1 MSEFL
6 QFTFI
11 GLGKGAVYATLA
23 LALVII
29 YRTTGLLNFAQG
41 EMAMFCTYFVWFG
54 HDRGLPLPAAVLVG
68 MFGGFLMGALIERLL
83 VRPVSKKAMGNP
95 LPIVIITIGL
105 FLGLNGLAPIVFG
118 EQAKTFPVPFGD
130 GSVSILGASIFTRT
144 LGTLAVLAVSVA
156 VLWAIFQKTKFGLG
170 LRAVAS
176 NAESSALVGVPVGR
190 MLLIGWGMS
199 AAFGALAGT
208 LSVEGGL
215 DNTLMALPLIY
226 AFAAATLGG
235 FDSELGAVVGGLLV
249 GVITELLARYGTIG
263 AYSVGQD
270 LKLLP
275 AFLLILLVLVFRPS
289 GLFGKGEVK
298 RV

>member
-1 MSEFL
+1 
-6 QFTFI
+6 
-11 GLGKGAVYATLA
+11 
-23 LALVII
+23 
-29 YRTTGLLNFAQG
+29 
-41 EMAMFCTYFVWFG
+41 
-54 HDRGLPLPAAVLVG
+54 
-68 MFGGFLMGALIERLL
+68 
-83 VRPVSKKAMGNP
+83 
-95 LPIVIITIGL
+95 
-105 FLGLNGLAPIVFG
+105 
-118 EQAKTFPVPFGD
+118 
-130 GSVSILGASIFTRT
+130 
-144 LGTLAVLAVSVA
+144 
-156 VLWAIFQKTKFGLG
+156 
-170 LRAVAS
+170 VAS

-263 AYSVGQD
+263 AYSVWQD